1 MCCIFTTLVFLGPR
15 MALFVWWLLS
25 PARFD
30 HAFNTWYWPILG
42 FIFVPFTT
50 LMYVAVRSGWGC
62 RSLSTSPSTQEA
74 DMEIGTA
81 CRASPRRSTHKTS
94 LHRQLKLG
102 FSD

>member
-50 LMYVAVRSGWGC
+50 LMYVAVRPGGVVGFDWVWLGL
-62 RSLSTSPSTQEA
+62 SLFIDISVYAGGGYGNRNRVPRFSEA
-74 DMEIGTA
+74 QYA
-81 CRASPRRSTHKTS
+81 
-94 LHRQLKLG
+94 
-102 FSD
+102 